1 MTRQPML
8 AALAAA
14 FAASLIGGT
23 PAAAQS
29 GRDLARINAYLNG
42 LTTAEGAFVQ
52 IAPDGETSDGRF
64 YISRPGRIRFEYT
77 PPNPSLVVSDGV
89 WVVIYDMRNCSNQ
102 TLPLDQTPLSLLL
115 AENVNLRQEGV
126 VTNIDRRPGQ
136 MRVTAVNPKSP
147 DQGSITLIF
156 NDNPLELRQWIVTD
170 PEGANTTVILSEVTR
185 GVKPPVRLFLPAR
198 VQSDECGKPRQL
210 NR

>member
-1 MTRQPML
+1 MKFRTTF
-8 AALAAA
+8 AALAALLA
-14 FAASLIGGT
+14 SAAVAA
-23 PAAAQS
+23 PAAAQG
-29 GRDLARINAYLNG
+29 GRDLARINAYLNALDDLQG
-42 LTTAEGAFVQ
+42 SFVQ

-64 YISRPGRIRFEYT
+64 YIDRPGRIRFEYT

-89 WVVIYDMRNCSNQ
+89 WVVVFDMRNCSNQ

-115 AENVNLRQEGV
+115 AERVNLREEGV
-126 VTNIDRRPGQ
+126 VTNIDSRPGQ
-136 MRVTAVNPKSP
+136 MRVTAVNPNSP

-198 VQSDECGKPRQL
+198 VQSDECGKQRPIQR
-210 NR
+210 